1 MHIHLRPLLAADW
14 EAVHSWARREEACRY
29 QAWGPNTPPQT
40 QEFVQGLAAAWS
52 QDPQTQFPYA
62 ALLDDQVQGLGVLH
76 PPACWP
82 SWA

>member
-14 EAVHSWARREEACRY
+14 EAVHSWAQREEACRY

-76 PPACWP
+76 LPACWP